1 MNMNIDAVSAVN
13 IAQIALST
21 SQADFTKFVESLAR
35 GKFSGINPSDM
46 YVSDNINA
54 DTMSRYAAIENAQ
67 QGVNL
72 TGLADSAL
80 SDVSK
85 SVARI
90 KELSVKAANDTYSDS
105 QRQSMQAEINEL
117 TAGIAQTLEA
127 ANYNGK
133 EILNVVNAANPE
145 IAENINFQ
153 IGSGTTED
161 SVISYNPNI
170 KMPDDISFDVSSSEN
185 ARASMALAD
194 DILTSISSKRSEIA
208 AVQSGLVSS
217 VETNM
222 TAIVNNQSAYSRISD
237 TDYASAM
244 IDLLKSKISQKTLIT
259 VLKSNFQTQSNVM
272 DLISGIGQ

>member
-21 SQADFTKFVESLAR
+21 TQADFTKFVESLAS
-35 GKFSGINPSDM
+35 GKFSDVNPSDL
-46 YVSDNINA
+46 YVSDNISV

-72 TGLADSAL
+72 TGMADSVL

-85 SVARI
+85 SVSRI
-90 KELSVKAANDTYSDS
+90 KELSIKAANDTYSDS
-105 QRQSMQAEINEL
+105 QRLAIQSEIDEL
-117 TAGIAQTLEA
+117 AAGISQTLESV
-127 ANYNGK
+127 NYNGK
-133 EILNVVNAANPE
+133 EILNVVNSDNPE
-145 IAENINFQ
+145 TVENINFQ

-161 SVISYNPNI
+161 SVVSYNPNM

-194 DILTSISSKRSEIA
+194 DMLDSISSKRSEIA
-208 AVQSGLVSS
+208 AVQSGLISS

-244 IDLLKSKISQKTLIT
+244 IDLLKSKISQETLIT

-272 DLISGIGQ
+272 DLISGSGQ